1 MKKAKPAWKNY
12 WNSYNDYTD
21 IEYNLA
27 FHQGIYLVDDP
38 ALDVTIAQDRVR
50 TACRQQNAYSLCS
63 GGYIPKEK

>member
-50 TACRQQNAYSLCS
+50 TACRQ
-63 GGYIPKEK
+63 